1 MPEEI
6 ITKQIRVFGIVQG
19 VGFRPTVDRIAHR
32 FGIRGTVS
40 NRGSFVEIFA
50 RGDRKSLDLF
60 LEQLKNDP
68 PRRSVILNMEVRDVR
83 TDTQYTDFR
92 ITESSHT
99 GGEIFISPDI
109 AICEDCRRELFDPA
123 DRRYLHPF
131 INCTCCGPRLTI
143 LDRLPYDRER
153 TSMKMFPMCRQCARE
168 YRDPRS
174 RRYDAQPVCCNDCG
188 PEVYLLGSGNS
199 IKGRD
204 AITFAR
210 RVLAEGGIVAVK
222 GVGGFHL
229 ACDAANDRAVQ
240 RLRTLKTR
248 PMKPFAVMAKDQE
261 TAEREC
267 EISPAQQEVLTGHQ
281 KPIILLPRKRT
292 GTRVSE
298 AVAPGQPCLGM
309 MLPYAPI
316 QLLLFTYDDNI
327 AVPDLLV
334 MTSGNRRGA
343 PIARDDSDAQR
354 DLAPLC
360 DAILSNNRPIRVRAD
375 DSVTDFYRGEPYIIR
390 RSRGYAPLPVRMSEN
405 FHGRVLAIGGELKNT
420 FCLTKDQDFYPS
432 SYIGDLADPRAGMV
446 LRESVERMQTLLEM
460 QPQIIACDLHP
471 GYHSSEIA
479 QELADREHIPLL
491 RIQHHYAHVLS
502 CMAENDLTDPVIGV
516 ALDGTGYGTDGTVW
530 GGEILVSSL
539 TGFERRACIHPFIQQ
554 GGDLAARQ
562 GWRIAAAMLQES
574 DTDTA
579 AETMDRLGLA
589 DRQVTEM
596 VIKSITN
603 SVNTMKSTSA
613 GRLFDAVSAILGIRK
628 ESTYEGEAAS
638 ALMNRAVH
646 FLGENSIAEDS
657 ADGFAGLCGSRR
669 ASAEDL
675 YSDLQEE
682 AGKRNTSE
690 WNLRESDRPRLV
702 RTDLLV
708 RVITKY
714 RLRSLTLP
722 KADRDRERD
731 RLAYFF
737 HTALADLIS
746 REVLQISRETGIST
760 AALTGGVYQNRLLL
774 ALTQTQLEKNG
785 LRVIRH
791 HLIPPNDGGIA
802 LGQALAAAIKLK
814 EDK

>member
-690 WNLRESDRPRLV
+690 WNHRESDRPRLV